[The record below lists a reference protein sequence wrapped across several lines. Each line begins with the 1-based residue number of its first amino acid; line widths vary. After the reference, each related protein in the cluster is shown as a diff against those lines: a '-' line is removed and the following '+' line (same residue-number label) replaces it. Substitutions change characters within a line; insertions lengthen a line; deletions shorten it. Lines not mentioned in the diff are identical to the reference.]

1 MPLLPRPI
9 THKLLRAYELWVE
22 RSIGLEKGELAQRAA
37 HELRAILRLASFVI
51 PPIPMS
57 ETQSVVFNTRRMA
70 WLKQDISILTQDY
83 DRAGRWDAETAQR
96 ICVERTQAERID
108 HIVQTE
114 IEGWRLA
121 CYSPMQL
128 DLEDNPLSAFRAA
141 STRRERH
148 NNNSKVSRNSRA
160 KKPRAESV

>member
-1 MPLLPRPI
+1 MALLPRPI
-9 THKLLRAYELWVE
+9 THKLLRAYELWVD
-22 RSIGLEKGELAQRAA
+22 RSIGLETGELAQRAA

-57 ETQSVVFNTRRMA
+57 ETQSVIFNTRRMA
-70 WLKQDISILTQDY
+70 WLKQDISVLTQDY
-83 DRAGRWDAETAQR
+83 DRAGRWDAETAMR
-96 ICVERTQAERID
+96 IASERTQAERID
-108 HIVQTE
+108 YIVQTE

-148 NNNSKVSRNSRA
+148 NNNGKGARKTTKARR
-160 KKPRAESV
+160 P